1 MFEQY
6 WLDVFVYGAL
16 GYLSFR
22 YAEMILTGQFS
33 RRGVALTRWIILYT
47 AGSLVG
53 RFGLDYAP
61 MGENSVYGGYFHILP
76 GALLLLCLQ
85 KKYFPTNWPRQL
97 FALASFIAGWAVLRF
112 TISPLSYVLFD
123 YWNPFWTWLVDYSLT
138 HGWIT
143 AERMLGLMGLINEA
157 ALMVVLV
164 FCRLVQLGI
173 FALYLWL
180 IQKYFCRQ
188 DYELSWT

>member
-6 WLDVFVYGAL
+6 LLDVFVYGAL

-33 RRGVALTRWIILYT
+33 RRGLVLTIWIILYT

-61 MGENSVYGGYFHILP
+61 MGENSVYGGFLHILP

-85 KKYFPTNWPRQL
+85 KNISLPTGR
-97 FALASFIAGWAVLRF
+97 G
-112 TISPLSYVLFD
+112 SYL
-123 YWNPFWTWLVDYSLT
+123 PWLVLLPVGRCCASP
-138 HGWIT
+138 
-143 AERMLGLMGLINEA
+143 
-157 ALMVVLV
+157 
-164 FCRLVQLGI
+164 
-173 FALYLWL
+173 
-180 IQKYFCRQ
+180 
-188 DYELSWT
+188 